1 MRILVTGGA
10 GFIGSNFLLESVRT
24 RTDCHFVNVDALTYA
39 ANLQNLESIAGAPNY
54 EFHRLDLR
62 DAHATRDI
70 VASAAPDVVVHFAAE
85 SHVDRS
91 ILGPAAF
98 IESNILGTF
107 HLLEAVR
114 AEVGRRVLFHHVST
128 DEVYGSLGST
138 GHFTETTPYDPSSPY
153 SASKAS
159 SDHLVRAYH
168 RTYGLPV
175 RVTNCSNN
183 YGPYQ
188 FPEKLIP
195 LMIRNA
201 LARKPLPVYGT
212 GENVRDWLYVGDHGS
227 AIWAV
232 LERGK
237 DGETYNVGGNNESTN
252 IALVTELLRLIAK
265 KTGAPEKELLE
276 LITFVK
282 DRPGHDLRYAIDASK
297 IRRECGWSPAET
309 VESGLDKTVSW
320 YLDNQPWVDSI
331 TSGEYKKWIEANYSD
346 RTDSDRTSAQRTE
359 A

>member
-1 MRILVTGGA
+1 MRVLVTGGA
-10 GFIGSNFLLESVRT
+10 GFIGSNFLLESVPARPQH
-24 RTDCHFVNVDALTYA
+24 HFINVDALTYA
-39 ANLQNLESIAGAPNY
+39 ANVRNLDALSGASSY

-62 DAHATRDI
+62 DRAETARA
-70 VASAAPDVVVHFAAE
+70 VERAAPDVVVHFAAE

-98 IESNILGTF
+98 IESNIVGTF
-107 HLLEAVR
+107 NLLEAVR
-114 AEVGRRVLFHHVST
+114 ALGRPEVLFHHVST
-128 DEVYGSLGST
+128 DEVYGSLGPT
-138 GHFTETTPYDPSSPY
+138 GHFVETTPYDPSSPY
-153 SASKAS
+153 SASKAA

-168 RTYGLPV
+168 RTYGL
-175 RVTNCSNN
+175 RTRITNCSNN

-201 LARKPLPVYGT
+201 LAGKPLPVYGK
-212 GENVRDWLYVGDHGS
+212 GENVRDWLYVSDHVS

-232 LERGK
+232 IERGH

-252 IALVTELLRLIAK
+252 LVLVERLCRIIARATGRRDEDLL
-265 KTGAPEKELLE
+265 G

-282 DRPGHDLRYAIDASK
+282 DRPGHDLRYAIDADK

-309 VESGLDKTVSW
+309 AETGFERTVSW
-320 YLDNQPWVDSI
+320 YLENQSWVDSI
-331 TSGEYKKWIEANYSD
+331 TSGEYKAWLEMNYSE
-346 RTDSDRTSAQRTE
+346 RTGS
-359 A
+359 